1 MNNMEASERIID
13 IGIAELKFAESPA
26 ILSTR
31 GLGSCLAI
39 TLYEPFKKLGCLAH
53 PMLPSMENAR
63 IKTNPMRFVDSVI
76 SLMMDEFQKRDCLI
90 RNLEAKLFGGAH
102 MFSSIPV
109 NSVFNI
115 GVRNLEAARK
125 KLKFF
130 GVRIAGEDSGKD
142 YGRTVF
148 FDLQTGKV
156 RVRTLFFGES
166 EI

>member
-1 MNNMEASERIID
+1 MDAID
-13 IGIAELKFAESPA
+13 NILEVSIAEMKFAESPA
-26 ILSTR
+26 VITTR
-31 GLGSCLAI
+31 GLGSCLAV
-39 TLYEPFKKLGCLAH
+39 TLYEPYKKLGCLGH
-53 PMLPSMENAR
+53 PMLPSIEGAR
-63 IKTNPMRFVDSVI
+63 IKSNPVRFVDSLI
-76 SLMMDEFQKRDCLI
+76 SLIMDEYQKRDCAI

-115 GVRNLEAARK
+115 GARNVEAARK

-130 GVRIAGEDSGKD
+130 GVRILGEDVGEN

-148 FDLQTGKV
+148 FDLKNGKV
-156 RVRTLFFGES
+156 RVKTLFAGEK